1 MATVAA
7 ADNPTN
13 VVATVTGVDAASGAI
28 TLDGAIEIDANELLK
43 HGQPVTAL
51 RVVLD
56 PATVDDVAAISAP
69 VLVNE
74 VGAGVNDQDVPA
86 GTEVVGFDSVTSNIL
101 ELNQPVTVSTADNLG
116 FGFVGTDVVLDDIA
130 GIDIGEEV
138 GGPGVPAGTT
148 VVDTTT
154 NNGTLPPNTIVLSA
168 AVNVEDAAQ
177 LIFGEQGFAV
187 LSAPDVSGAVILP
200 ESISGVIYDGNQAI
214 QTFTSNRD
222 GTLNLTSVGSP
233 VSRVTTGE
241 IDYETG
247 LISLGFNTPPRDV
260 IELRDVAFESAN
272 VPGKSW
278 FSSCCTRSR

>member
-1 MATVAA
+1 MT
-7 ADNPTN
+7 
-13 VVATVTGVDAASGAI
+13 ASGAV
-28 TLDGAIEIDANELLK
+28 TLNDAIEIESNELLIFGLT
-43 HGQPVTAL
+43 GQPVTAS

-138 GGPGVPAGTT
+138 GGLGVPAGTT
-148 VVDTTT
+148 VVDTAT

-222 GTLNLTSVGSP
+222 GTFNLTSVGSP
-233 VSRVTTGE
+233 VSRVTNGE

-272 VPGKSW
+272 VSLANLGFHRAGLPGVW
-278 FSSCCTRSR
+278 